1 MSDYKCFLPYFHT
14 LLSLCGN
21 NYTKRVTCMMSFNKL
36 VEQWIKPGW
45 SNFFYP
51 HDENSFPFEPKGQ

>member
-1 MSDYKCFLPYFHT
+1 
-14 LLSLCGN
+14 
-21 NYTKRVTCMMSFNKL
+21 MMSFNKL

-51 HDENSFPFEPKGQ
+51 HDENPRANKPLLVLFEK